1 MKVSFYL
8 HFHSL
13 HLDITFVYGEVNGI
27 YLAACLIEIHRLI
40 VIYPFMVYISIQH
53 QVYLCFLK
61 IISNLYSLAFI
72 CSHVELVVH
81 NFPYEPEF
89 V

>member
-1 MKVSFYL
+1 MAL
-8 HFHSL
+8 
-13 HLDITFVYGEVNGI
+13 

-40 VIYPFMVYISIQH
+40 VIFQFVVYVSIQH

-61 IISNLYSLAFI
+61 MISNLYSLAFI
-72 CSHVELVVH
+72 RSHVELVI
-81 NFPYEPEF
+81 NSFSYEPEF